1 MGADKLE
8 SLLFQ
13 LFEREVQILLPLLHT
28 SLDLLPSEHHSVCLQ
43 TPVIVP
49 GQANVIC
56 ESIMLFPWHI
66 TSPRCTYL
74 RDA

>member
-13 LFEREVQILLPLLHT
+13 LFEREVQISLPLLHMG
-28 SLDLLPSEHHSVCLQ
+28 LDLLLSEYRSACLQ

-49 GQANVIC
+49 ARRMSCVGPSCCFHGTLHLCGVLTLGMC
-56 ESIMLFPWHI
+56 
-66 TSPRCTYL
+66 
-74 RDA
+74 